1 MYFHG
6 VQKLN
11 ISNTHWDNS
20 APLELFLTN
29 GGPVTVIKDIEL
41 KDTGKIR
48 ANNNG
53 YETKNIIYK

>member
-11 ISNTHWDNS
+11 ISNTTWNKS

-29 GGPVTVIKDIEL
+29 GGPITKIKDIVL
-41 KDTGKIR
+41 KDSGKIR
-48 ANNNG
+48 ANNNDFEALNVT
-53 YETKNIIYK
+53 YH